1 MMVADDLQAQVRA
14 NVLRIH
20 ARVAAAAERAGRN
33 PASVTL
39 IAVSKTFPPAA
50 IAAAV
55 AAGVSNIGEN
65 RVQEAEAKRQAL
77 DAAGVRPVWRLI
89 GHLQSNKVKTALQ
102 VFDTLDAIDSLRLAE
117 TVSRHAVATVP
128 VLIEINVA
136 GEASKF
142 GFTIE
147 EAADAAERIAA
158 LPRLDVRGF
167 MTVAPPAADPEAV
180 RPVFRRLRELG
191 DRCGLPDL
199 SMGMSH
205 DFEVA
210 IEEGATMVRVGRAI
224 FGERADPAPR

>member
-65 RVQEAEAKRQAL
+65 RVQEAEAKRHAL
-77 DAAGVRPVWRLI
+77 DAARVRPVWRLI

-142 GFTIE
+142 GFTIG